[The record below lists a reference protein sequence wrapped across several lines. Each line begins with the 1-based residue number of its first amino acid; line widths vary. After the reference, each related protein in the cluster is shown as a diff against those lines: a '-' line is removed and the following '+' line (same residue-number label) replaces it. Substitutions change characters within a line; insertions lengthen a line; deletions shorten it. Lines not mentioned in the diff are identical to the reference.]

1 MLVVMTIDAEV
12 FPVGAVR
19 RIVPVVAVFM
29 MHCEEAPVF
38 GIELSPAFGAY
49 KAVGLQGLLS
59 VIGDN
64 RSIALF

>member
-1 MLVVMTIDAEV
+1 MAIDAEV
-12 FPVGAVR
+12 LPVGAVG

-38 GIELSPAFGAY
+38 GIKLPPAFGAY
-49 KAVGLQGLLS
+49 QAVDLQGLLS

-64 RSIALF
+64 RGIAFF